1 MFRFN
6 VIVALS
12 VVASFNA
19 GGRVDASDSM
29 TCGSGVELCG
39 LLTLES
45 GFGSGNY
52 DHDECV
58 VHGLWPEVSPYGT
71 SECIAPS
78 SSSADP
84 EVVYSCYNQRNETT
98 ADCLSFE
105 QHEWTSHGIC
115 AGVTDAADFFTQVC
129 DLATAPLAVMQA
141 SRDAGGDL
149 SAMSTALTAAGYE
162 VFSTD
167 TSNSQLELSACA
179 TSSGKWVLSPV
190 ADFGS
195 VCGGSDSTDD
205 SSASC
210 VADTHGP
217 ACTSDADCTSVTDCV
232 RCAGSGYCTD
242 VPL

>member
-1 MFRFN
+1 

-12 VVASFNA
+12 VVTSFNA

-84 EVVYSCYNQRNETT
+84 EVVYSCYNQVRGRSVTT
-98 ADCLSFE
+98 DRSLAPASTV
-105 QHEWTSHGIC
+105 H
-115 AGVTDAADFFTQVC
+115 V
-129 DLATAPLAVMQA
+129 ATALNTPGTGPLIN
-141 SRDAGGDL
+141 L
-149 SAMSTALTAAGYE
+149 SHAFFAA
-162 VFSTD
+162 
-167 TSNSQLELSACA
+167 
-179 TSSGKWVLSPV
+179 
-190 ADFGS
+190 
-195 VCGGSDSTDD
+195 
-205 SSASC
+205 
-210 VADTHGP
+210 
-217 ACTSDADCTSVTDCV
+217 
-232 RCAGSGYCTD
+232 
-242 VPL
+242 